1 METQTTTELSPVHG
15 HKRHAEDNLDSEQR
29 LAKRFNLL
37 NLGIV
42 PICNSHVAALI
53 PMLENIGKLYIPVEH
68 QLTPPRR
75 SRSNAFSDSMNLDET
90 RDRIYI
96 HNLDDELSDAESEGE
111 KLVFLPEIEQRLTK
125 IPKSV
130 LMGQVQPNTSNEVV
144 LYSVPE
150 SISIPREQDNV
161 RKAIIESRERVRQ
174 QIQLADMNTTA
185 DTQTP
190 GLTVPQITGEKP
202 HIPGSTFLGEPTID
216 IYDEDA
222 MDIG

>member
-1 METQTTTELSPVHG
+1 METQTSTELSPAHG
-15 HKRHAEDNLDSEQR
+15 HKRPAEDNLDSEQR
-29 LAKRFNLL
+29 LTKRFNLL

-42 PICNSHVAALI
+42 LSCTTHVAALI

-68 QLTPPRR
+68 HPTPPRR

-111 KLVFLPEIEQRLTK
+111 KLVFLPDIEQRLTN

-130 LMGQVQPNTSNEVV
+130 LMGQAQPHTSNEVV

-174 QIQLADMNTTA
+174 QIQLAEKNTTVN
-185 DTQTP
+185 TQTP
-190 GLTVPQITGEKP
+190 RLLVPHITREKP
-202 HIPGSTFLGEPTID
+202 RIAGSTFLGEPTID